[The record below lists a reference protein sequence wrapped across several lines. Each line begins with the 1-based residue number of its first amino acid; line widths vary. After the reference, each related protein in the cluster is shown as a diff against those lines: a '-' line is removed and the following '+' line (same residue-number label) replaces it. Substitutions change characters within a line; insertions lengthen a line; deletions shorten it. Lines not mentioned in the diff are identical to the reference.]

1 MAKIKIKD
9 FVAENLSAYLAEN
22 NLELWNV
29 EFVKEVKDWFLRVY
43 IDKAASCEG
52 EYVSIEEC
60 ENASRYLSEILDEKN
75 PIEQNY
81 YLEVSS
87 PGLDRELITED
98 HYKRYIGSQVEMKLY
113 KAIDGRKEINGCL
126 SEVNDDN
133 YVIEVEDGNKIT
145 IEKSQVART
154 KLAVIF

>member
-1 MAKIKIKD
+1 MAKVKIKD
-9 FVAENLSAYLAEN
+9 FVSENLSAYLAEN

-43 IDKAASCEG
+43 IDKVEG
-52 EYVSIEEC
+52 SEEKYVSIEEC

-87 PGLDRELITED
+87 PGLDRELITEE

-113 KAIDGRKEINGCL
+113 KALDGKKQIDGCL
-126 SEVNDDN
+126 LEVNEDN
-133 YVIEVEDGNKIT
+133 YVIEEENGNKIT
-145 IEKSQVART
+145 VEKSQVART

>member
-9 FVAENLSAYLAEN
+9 FVGENLSEYLSDN
-22 NLELWNV
+22 GLELWNV

-43 IDKAASCEG
+43 IDKVAGGEE

-60 ENASRYLSEILDEKN
+60 ENVSRYLSEILDEKN

-87 PGLDRELITED
+87 PGLDRELITEE

-113 KAIDGRKEINGCL
+113 KAMDGKKEIDGCL
-126 SEVNDDN
+126 SEVNEDN
-133 YVIEVEDGNKIT
+133 YVIEENGNKIT

>member
-9 FVAENLSAYLAEN
+9 FVSENLSAYLAEN

-43 IDKAASCEG
+43 IDKKEG
-52 EYVSIEEC
+52 SEEYLSIDEC
-60 ENASRYLSEILDEKN
+60 EKVSRYLSEILDEKN

-87 PGLDRELITED
+87 PGLDRELITEE

-113 KAIDGRKEINGCL
+113 KALDGKKELFGCL
-126 SEVNDDN
+126 AEVNPED
-133 YVIEVEDGNKIT
+133 YVIEEENGNRIT
-145 IEKSQVART
+145 VLKSQVART
-154 KLAVIF
+154 RLAVIF

>member
-9 FVAENLSAYLAEN
+9 FVAENLSDYLAEN

-43 IDKAASCEG
+43 IDKAANVEG
-52 EYVSIEEC
+52 EYISIEEC

-87 PGLDRELITED
+87 PGLDRELITEE

-113 KAIDGRKEINGCL
+113 KAMDGKKEIDGCL
-126 SEVNDDN
+126 VEVNDDD
-133 YVIEVEDGNKIT
+133 YVIEVEDGNRIT

>member
-9 FVAENLSAYLAEN
+9 FVSENLSAYLAEN

-43 IDKAASCEG
+43 IDKPEG
-52 EYVSIEEC
+52 SEEKYVSIEEC
-60 ENASRYLSEILDEKN
+60 ENASRFLSEILDEKN

-87 PGLDRELITED
+87 PGLDRELVTEE

-113 KAIDGRKEINGCL
+113 KALDGKKQIDGCL
-126 SEVNDDN
+126 KEVNDDN
-133 YVIEVEDGNKIT
+133 YIIEEENGNKVT
-145 IEKSQVART
+145 VEKSQVART

>member
-1 MAKIKIKD
+1 MAKVKIKD
-9 FVAENLSAYLAEN
+9 FVSENLSAYLAEN

-43 IDKAASCEG
+43 IDKAEG
-52 EYVSIEEC
+52 SEEKYVSIEEC

-87 PGLDRELITED
+87 PGLDRELITEE

-113 KAIDGRKEINGCL
+113 KALDGRKQIDGCL
-126 SEVNDDN
+126 LEVNEDN
-133 YVIEVEDGNKIT
+133 YVIEEDNGNKIT
-145 IEKSQVART
+145 VEKSQVART

>member
-9 FVAENLSAYLAEN
+9 FVAENLSEYLSDN
-22 NLELWNV
+22 GLELWNV

-43 IDKAASCEG
+43 IDKVAGGEE

-60 ENASRYLSEILDEKN
+60 ENVSRYLSEILDEKN

-87 PGLDRELITED
+87 PGLDRELITEE

-113 KAIDGRKEINGCL
+113 KAMDGKKEIDGCL
-126 SEVNDDN
+126 SEVNEDN
-133 YVIEVEDGNKIT
+133 YVIEENGNKIT

>member
-9 FVAENLSAYLAEN
+9 FVSENLSAYLAEN

-43 IDKAASCEG
+43 IDKPAGSE
-52 EYVSIEEC
+52 EPYVSIEEC
-60 ENASRYLSEILDEKN
+60 EKASRYLSEILDSEN

-87 PGLDRELITED
+87 PGLDRELITEE
-98 HYKRYIGSQVEMKLY
+98 HYKRYTGSQIEMKLY
-113 KAIDGRKEINGCL
+113 KALDGRKEIEGRL
-126 SEVNDDN
+126 LEVNDDN
-133 YVIEVEDGNKIT
+133 YVVEVENGEKIT

>member
-1 MAKIKIKD
+1 MAKVKIKD
-9 FVAENLSAYLAEN
+9 FVSENLSAYLAEN

-43 IDKAASCEG
+43 IDKVEG
-52 EYVSIEEC
+52 SEEKYVSIEEC

-87 PGLDRELITED
+87 PGLDRELITEE

-113 KAIDGRKEINGCL
+113 KALDGKKQIDGSLI
-126 SEVNDDN
+126 EVNEEN
-133 YVIEVEDGNKIT
+133 YVIEEENGNKIT
-145 IEKSQVART
+145 VEKSQVART